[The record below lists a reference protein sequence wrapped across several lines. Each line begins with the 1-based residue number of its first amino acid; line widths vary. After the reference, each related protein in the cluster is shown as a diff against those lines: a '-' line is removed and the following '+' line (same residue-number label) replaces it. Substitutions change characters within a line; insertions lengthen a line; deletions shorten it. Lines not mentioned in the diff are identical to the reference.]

1 MKYVGATNGF
11 IRWPFAVEGM
21 IIGLISGAAS
31 TGILSGIYYMIAHN
45 YTFTQFIGKIGL
57 TLLPFSE
64 MLNTIIIIYL
74 VLGIGIGVLGSTIS
88 MRKYLKV

>member
-1 MKYVGATNGF
+1 
-11 IRWPFAVEGM
+11 
-21 IIGLISGAAS
+21 
-31 TGILSGIYYMIAHN
+31 MIAHN